1 MVDYTTDSSDT
12 RTDNDDRSLKVEE
25 LGAHRGVS
33 RIAAILEAVAASD
46 GGLRL
51 MDLTKIVGAP
61 KSSLHGF
68 LRGLVSVGYL
78 TEYEGVYSLG
88 VGLGVLIER
97 MAPSLVKAAVLP
109 ELRRLVEETSETAF
123 VGMRVGNSIVYL
135 ESVGSPHRIRY
146 VPPLMQRRQLLR
158 TSIGKLYLA
167 QLSDGELARIMTEIA
182 PAHSAEERVALLRDA
197 NEIRAGGVAFNV
209 NATVDE
215 VSAAASAIRSRDGII
230 IGGLAIAGPSSRVLP
245 RLKEIAERVKAAAE
259 RASLS
264 FTSGSVTTERW
275 PDAGHPTGF
284 GAADRDGSNTADIP
298 VQVPINIQ
306 G

>member
-1 MVDYTTDSSDT
+1 M
-12 RTDNDDRSLKVEE
+12 EE
-25 LGAHRGVS
+25 IGAHRGVS
-33 RIAAILEAVAASD
+33 RIAAILEAVAAHD

-51 MDLTKIVGAP
+51 MDLTKLVGAP

-78 TEYEGVYSLG
+78 TESEGIYTLG

-97 MAPSLVKAAVLP
+97 MAPSLVRATALP

-135 ESVGSPHRIRY
+135 ESVASPHRVRY
-146 VPPLMQRRQLLR
+146 VPPLLQRRQLLG

-167 QLSDGELARIMTEIA
+167 QLSDGEIARIMTEIA
-182 PAHSAEERVALLRDA
+182 PTHRTEELVALLRDVSD
-197 NEIRAGGVAFNV
+197 IRTCGVAFNV

-215 VSAAASAIRSRDGII
+215 VSAAASAIRGRDGI

-245 RLKEIAERVKAAAE
+245 RLGEIADRVKEAAD

-264 FTSGSVTTERW
+264 FASLSVTSARW
-275 PDAGHPTGF
+275 IATDPRAEFDTSEPH
-284 GAADRDGSNTADIP
+284 RSMTADIP
-298 VQVPINIQ
+298 EQVPISFRRKVNDSL
-306 G
+306 

>member
-33 RIAAILEAVAASD
+33 RIAGILEAVAASD

-68 LRGLVSVGYL
+68 LRGLVAVGYL
-78 TEYEGVYSLG
+78 TESEGVYSLG
-88 VGLGVLIER
+88 AGLGVLIER
-97 MAPSLVKAAVLP
+97 MAPSLVRAAALP
-109 ELRRLVEETSETAF
+109 ELRRLVEETSETAI
-123 VGMRVGNSIVYL
+123 VGVRVGNSIVYL
-135 ESVGSPHRIRY
+135 ESVGSPYRIRY

-167 QLSDGELARIMTEIA
+167 QLRDGEVARIMTEIV
-182 PAHSAEERVALLRDA
+182 PTHSAVELADLLHDVR
-197 NEIRAGGVAFNV
+197 EIRANGVAFNV

-215 VSAAASAIRSRDGII
+215 VSAAASAIWARGGV

-245 RLKEIAERVKAAAE
+245 RLQEIAECVKAAAK

-264 FTSGSVTTERW
+264 AASAPVTSER
-275 PDAGHPTGF
+275 
-284 GAADRDGSNTADIP
+284 
-298 VQVPINIQ
+298 
-306 G
+306 

>member
-68 LRGLVSVGYL
+68 LRGLVAVGYL
-78 TEYEGVYSLG
+78 TESEGVYSLG

-97 MAPSLVKAAVLP
+97 MAPSLVKATALP
-109 ELRRLVEETSETAF
+109 ELRRLVEETSETA
-123 VGMRVGNSIVYL
+123 VAGVRVGNSIVYL

-167 QLSDGELARIMTEIA
+167 QLPDGEVARIMNEIA
-182 PAHSAEERVALLRDA
+182 PTHSAEELAGLLHDVS
-197 NEIRAGGVAFNV
+197 EVRASGLAFNV
-209 NATVDE
+209 NATVDG
-215 VSAAASAIRSRDGII
+215 VSAAASAIRGRGGI
-230 IGGLAIAGPSSRVLP
+230 IGGLSIAGPSSRVLP
-245 RLKEIAERVKAAAE
+245 RLHEIAERVKAAAE

-264 FTSGSVTTERW
+264 AASAPVTSERW
-275 PDAGHPTGF
+275 LDTDPFVGL
-284 GAADRDGSNTADIP
+284 GAAEPDSSDSAGNADSKE
-298 VQVPINIQ
+298 
-306 G
+306 